1 MFGLE
6 GIEIAIGLSLMY
18 LTLATIC
25 SVIRE
30 RAEALLRTRAVDLE
44 RGVRELL
51 GGDATLTAKLYNHP
65 LISGLFKG
73 DYSAAQ
79 IDAKTLLMPRGSNL
93 PSYIPSDHFA
103 TALIDIVR
111 KNAAGGNSPEQLRAA
126 IGTIE
131 NPQVRQ
137 LLTTAFDT
145 ARGDVDVARKMLENW
160 FNAAMDRVSE
170 WYKRRSQSFILMLSV
185 AVSFAINANTLT
197 IIERLSIDTSLRQA
211 LVEQAKSVDI
221 DKSKATQRT
230 AQNATDIDAWYGLGQ
245 FGFPI
250 GWADG
255 WPGPRANPLYV
266 TPTFAANSWDWWWYW
281 ILQPVLGLLLTA
293 FAVSLGAPVWFD
305 IMNRLVSLRSAV
317 RPASTLPMPTA
328 AVLQVGNATVVN
340 ADNGTATAQ
349 APR

>member
-51 GGDATLTAKLYNHP
+51 GGDATLTEKLYNHP

-73 DYSAAQ
+73 NYGDAK
-79 IDAKTLLMPRGSNL
+79 IDPKTLLMPRGSNL

-103 TALIDIVR
+103 TALLDIVR
-111 KNAAGGNSPEQLRAA
+111 KNAAGGNTPEQLRAG
-126 IGTIE
+126 IGQIE
-131 NPQVRQ
+131 NAQVRQ

-145 ARGDVDVARKMLENW
+145 AHGDIDVARKTLENW
-160 FNAAMDRVSE
+160 FNAAMDRVTE
-170 WYKRRSQSFILMLSV
+170 WYKRRSQFFILMLSV

-221 DKSKATQRT
+221 DKSKATQRI
-230 AQNATDIDAWYGLGQ
+230 AQNASDIDAWYGLGQ
-245 FGFPI
+245 FGFPV

-255 WPGPRANPLYV
+255 WPGPHANPLYV

-305 IMNRLVSLRSAV
+305 IMNRLVSLRAAV
-317 RPASTLPMPTA
+317 RPASTPPMPSS

-340 ADNGTATAQ
+340 ADSGGAA
-349 APR
+349 APPR

>member
-51 GGDATLTAKLYNHP
+51 GGDASLTAKLYNHP

-73 DYSAAQ
+73 DYDPAK
-79 IDAKTLLMPRGSNL
+79 IDATTLQMPRGGNL
-93 PSYIPSDHFA
+93 PSYIPSGQFA
-103 TALIDIVR
+103 TALIDIVV
-111 KNAAGGNSPEQLRAA
+111 KDAGAAGTPEQMRAA
-126 IGTIE
+126 VEKIE
-131 NPQVRQ
+131 NPAVKR
-137 LLTTAFDT
+137 LLSTALDT
-145 ARGDVDVARKMLENW
+145 ARGDIDVARQLLENW
-160 FNAAMDRVSE
+160 FNAAMDRVTE
-170 WYKRRSQSFILMLSV
+170 WYKRRSQFFILLLSI

-211 LVEQAKSVDI
+211 LVEQAKNVDL
-221 DKSKATQRT
+221 DKSKATQRI
-230 AQNATDIDAWYGLGQ
+230 AQNANDIDAWYGLGQ

-266 TPTFAANSWDWWWYW
+266 APAFGAYTWDWWWYW
-281 ILQPVLGLLLTA
+281 VLQPLLGLLLTA

-317 RPASTLPMPTA
+317 RPANTAPIPSA

-340 ADNGTATAQ
+340 SDGAVPS